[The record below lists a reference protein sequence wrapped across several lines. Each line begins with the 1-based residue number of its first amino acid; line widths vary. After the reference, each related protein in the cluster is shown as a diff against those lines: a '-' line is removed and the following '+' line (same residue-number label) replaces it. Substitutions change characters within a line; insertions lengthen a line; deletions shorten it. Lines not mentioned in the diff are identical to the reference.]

1 MEEKI
6 YTLPGGWVDAGG
18 AVHREVILVPLSG
31 REEALLAESSRQGS
45 ASLVTRLLSRCVQR
59 IGEISPV
66 SEAFAR
72 GLIVADRLYLLL
84 KLREVTFGPRVQAT
98 IACPWPDC
106 GKKVDIDFS
115 IHDIPVTPSED
126 KGPFYQ
132 MHLSSEAA
140 PNIDGEKQAEVVFRL
155 PTGEDQEVIGPL
167 LVRNEAQALNLLLA
181 RCIQSI
187 GGLNVDNPELIDGLS
202 PLARMQIEKQMLA
215 AAPQVDLEMGAVCPE
230 CGREFSVPFDLQ
242 DFFFGEMRT
251 SRDLLYREVH
261 YLAYHYH
268 WSEKEIME
276 MPKQRRRTYIE
287 ILADEIERLNSAV

>member
-1 MEEKI
+1 MEEKT
-6 YTLPGGWVDAGG
+6 YVLPGGWVDAGG
-18 AVHREVILVPLSG
+18 TVHQEVTLAPLSG

-45 ASLVTRLLSRCVQR
+45 ALLVTTLLSRCILR
-59 IGEISPV
+59 IGGISPV
-66 SEAFAR
+66 SESLAR
-72 GLIVADRLYLLL
+72 ALLVADRLYLLL
-84 KLREVTFGPRVQAT
+84 KLREVTFGPHVQAT
-98 IACPWPDC
+98 LPCPWPDC

-115 IHDIPVTPSED
+115 IHDIPISPSED

-132 MHLSSEAA
+132 MHLSLEAA
-140 PNIDGEKQAEVVFRL
+140 PNIDGEKQAEVIFRL
-155 PTGEDQEVIGPL
+155 PTGEDQEVIAPL
-167 LVRNEAQALNLLLA
+167 LGQNEAQALSLLLV

-187 GGLNVDNPELIDGLS
+187 GGLNVDNPEWIDGLS
-202 PLARMQIEKQMLA
+202 PLARMEIEKEMLA
-215 AAPQVDLEMGAVCPE
+215 VAPQVDLEMGAVCPE

-276 MPKQRRRTYIE
+276 MPKERRRTYIE
-287 ILADEIERLNSAV
+287 VLADEIERLNSAV